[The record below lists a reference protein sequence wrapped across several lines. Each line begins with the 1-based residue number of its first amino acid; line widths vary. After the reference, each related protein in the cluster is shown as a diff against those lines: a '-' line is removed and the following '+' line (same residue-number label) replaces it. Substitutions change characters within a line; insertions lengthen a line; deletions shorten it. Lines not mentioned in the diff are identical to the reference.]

1 MVTLTNTGSS
11 VAFFVEVV
19 AVDQGTGRR
28 IVPIFWS
35 DNYVTLLPGEQR
47 TVKTVADH
55 PLVGIKLLV
64 QGWNL
69 SSESPFLA

>member
-1 MVTLTNTGSS
+1 MVTLTNTGTS

-35 DNYVTLLPGEQR
+35 DNYVTLFPGEQR
-47 TVKTVADH
+47 TVETVADR
-55 PLVGIKLLV
+55 PLDGIKLLL
-64 QGWNL
+64 QGWNVPSKAL
-69 SSESPFLA
+69 FLT